1 LSHSR
6 REAWR
11 SFFSILQYSNTPSL
25 QNLANKWTAGAPH
38 KPNPVPV
45 AGCPAT
51 GDDHSSLGGGCP
63 TPLATYPGARAGSPP
78 TLPYL
83 VLHRVGFAELPRSP
97 EELVR
102 SYRTV
107 SPLPR
112 LRTRQTGSSGGAV
125 YFLLHFPSRHRDS
138 TLWSTLPCGV
148 RTFLRTTSAV
158 QRSSVLLR
166 PSTLVFPVNYPL
178 TVRTRFQAITALK
191 LVIHLRRNVQM
202 TPLTY
207 GISHCGNSQSVR
219 LE

>member
-1 LSHSR
+1 LSVSR

-112 LRTRQTGSSGGAV
+112 LQTRQTGSFSGR
-125 YFLLHFPSRHRDS
+125 YTF
-138 TLWSTLPCGV
+138 CC
-148 RTFLRTTSAV
+148 TFLRVTATPRYGAPCPVVFGLSSG
-158 QRSSVLLR
+158 QRALSSDRLCYSDR
-166 PSTLVFPVNYPL
+166 PPL
-178 TVRTRFQAITALK
+178 
-191 LVIHLRRNVQM
+191 
-202 TPLTY
+202 
-207 GISHCGNSQSVR
+207 SSQ
-219 LE
+219 